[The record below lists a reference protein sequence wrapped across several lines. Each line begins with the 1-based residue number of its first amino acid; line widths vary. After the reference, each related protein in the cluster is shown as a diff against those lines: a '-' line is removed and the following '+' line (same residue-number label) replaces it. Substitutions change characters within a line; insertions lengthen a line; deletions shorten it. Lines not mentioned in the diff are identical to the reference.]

1 MKFENM
7 KVWFSIPK
15 DERYSFYLNEFMKN
29 LQFFFLERPL
39 NLLRKANGKTVS
51 IPCYG
56 LRNIQFKISNQKNLE
71 TPSTWVPCLTF

>member
-29 LQFFFLERPL
+29 LQFFFFREAIKSLEKGKWE
-39 NLLRKANGKTVS
+39 NSIHSLLWIKEYPV
-51 IPCYG
+51 
-56 LRNIQFKISNQKNLE
+56 
-71 TPSTWVPCLTF
+71 